1 MNGIKYIILDFGKV
15 LFKPTT
21 GEWFITPMFLKL
33 VDISKIDIEDYKRV
47 KNSLN
52 YLLSKQVTTEDDE
65 YDLFCEFYDKLL
77 KGLNYPEYDESIA
90 KKIAYDFVYNDTK
103 YTMYDGVIDE
113 LETLS
118 SKYKLI
124 LLTDNWPCVLRIL
137 EEYNLSNYFDK
148 IYVSSIYGCE
158 KHEGV
163 FFDYPINDYNI
174 QSGEAIFIDDSEK
187 LLSIAESKGLEVK
200 LMDREN
206 VNPKTDYEV
215 IHDLK
220 ELIKGSVIK

>member
-137 EEYNLSNYFDK
+137 EEYNLNNYFDK